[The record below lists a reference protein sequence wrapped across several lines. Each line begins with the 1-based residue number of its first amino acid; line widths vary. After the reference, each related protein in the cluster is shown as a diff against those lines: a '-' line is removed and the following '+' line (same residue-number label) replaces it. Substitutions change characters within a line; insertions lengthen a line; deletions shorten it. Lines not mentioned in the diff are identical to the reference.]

1 MCVKDRNR
9 IIINKFPSCN
19 GHQMFKT
26 KQNASSLVVSLQLFP
41 PPAVVSYS
49 AVIVIPISSLERVSK
64 RMIEKRENV
73 LDIRMS
79 LF

>member
-1 MCVKDRNR
+1 MFVKDRNG
-9 IIINKFPSCN
+9 IIVNKIPSCN

-26 KQNASSLVVSLQLFP
+26 KYNASSLVGSLQLFP

-49 AVIVIPISSLERVSK
+49 AVIVIPISSLQRMSK
-64 RMIEKRENV
+64 RMIEKRENI